1 MRPSRLSGPR
11 WLTPAGGQLVRG
23 PGTRLPIIEPS
34 QLPALPLVHLV
45 RPGFLPASSPALVA
59 MLLIVVAA
67 GAAAQGPQPSLPM
80 PGDFVVEGGSVD
92 RGTYAGWRLFQG
104 NCQTCHGV
112 GAVGTAKAP
121 NLVERIKN
129 YTPRGFAGKVLTS
142 YRIESLMPD
151 NGASDSDA
159 VRQARLEEAMRR
171 ERTAR
176 GLPLMPGWDKDD
188 DVPPHVLDLYAY
200 LSARADGGLGPGK
213 PGLIRDKAR

>member
-1 MRPSRLSGPR
+1 VFFMGLTSVEAQAPSAES
-11 WLTPAGGQLVRG
+11 
-23 PGTRLPIIEPS
+23 
-34 QLPALPLVHLV
+34 
-45 RPGFLPASSPALVA
+45 
-59 MLLIVVAA
+59 
-67 GAAAQGPQPSLPM
+67 PM
-80 PGDFVVEGGSVD
+80 PGDFVVTDGRVD
-92 RGTYAGWRLFQG
+92 RGTYAGWRMFQG

-112 GAVGTAKAP
+112 GGVGTGKAP

-151 NGASDSDA
+151 DSTADSDA
-159 VRQARLEEAMRR
+159 DRQARLDDAMRR

-176 GLPLMPGWDKDD
+176 GLPLMPGWEKSD

-213 PGLIRDKAR
+213 PDLIRAKSR